1 MTPEL
6 PRAPR
11 SRADAVVLDASAM
24 LSGWVRLSSV
34 TAVWIVRLMFV
45 PVSPS
50 GTGNTFRSLMACF
63 CWVIQAAPKTIICLK
78 TPPLIRC
85 VMVRFLLLC
94 GALRQ

>member
-11 SRADAVVLDASAM
+11 SRADAVVLAASAM

>member
-1 MTPEL
+1 
-6 PRAPR
+6 
-11 SRADAVVLDASAM
+11 M